1 MKEYNKMK
9 QNKKAFTLI
18 EMIFTLIILSILS
31 IGTFIS
37 IKHLYQRVAKSRAI
51 SDLSS
56 NSQVIV
62 DEISSLLYDR
72 VPTSVIGYN
81 PADNNFKSIYQLQG
95 NFHILEWIGTA
106 TEALKKR
113 DYSGFI
119 DMDGSN
125 KIDNIVKSFGVNKSG
140 INEILKNKFGGNN
153 NIANAGVALI
163 FSGTFDEGVIG
174 SDFNNSFGWHGYKH
188 NLVYDINITDN
199 NISFGTVRPDEI
211 YEKYYLVDS
220 AYAIARGAD
229 INQNA
234 ACIKAFNFLKA
245 NSKDINNTLFLFYN
259 FRPWKDETFCADP
272 NSAGEGNVTILS
284 SEVSGF
290 ESGLINNSI
299 YFELTLQRN
308 IRGTDN
314 NVTISKQKVVF

>member
-1 MKEYNKMK
+1 MKGCNKVK

-81 PADNNFKSIYQLQG
+81 PGSDNFKSIYQLQG

-106 TEALKKR
+106 TEALKKG

-125 KIDNIVKSFGVNKSG
+125 KANNTVKSFGVNGSD
-140 INEILKNKFGGNN
+140 INETLKNKFEGNN

-163 FSGTFDEGVIG
+163 FSGAFDEGVIG
-174 SDFNNSFGWHGYKH
+174 SDFNNSFGWHGHNH

-199 NISFGTVRPDEI
+199 NISFGGVRPDEI

-234 ACIKAFNFLKA
+234 TCIKALKVRPE
-245 NSKDINNTLFLFYN
+245 DINNTLFLFYN
-259 FRPWKDETFCADP
+259 YRPWKDETFCADP
-272 NSAGEGNVTILS
+272 NSGGSMEGNVTILS

-299 YFELTLQRN
+299 YFELTLQRK